1 MRSPAQVTD
10 HGLVTSESVH
20 LAIAVDFDGDE
31 INGHASDGLAAPTP
45 FSGWLG
51 LMGVLDV
58 LLSAAPTR
66 GVTRPGVCVGLRFAT
81 AEAAEA
87 FAVSDALHDALR
99 GHGTTETSERGSN
112 TTDPERP
119 TLTIHQRS
127 AMTSGH
133 TSEGRRPPT
142 TVVPALRCA
151 PSARTTR
158 PRPRTRLR

>member
-1 MRSPAQVTD
+1 MGVATMRPPAPGTD

-31 INGHASDGLAAPTP
+31 ISGHASDGLAAPTP

-66 GVTRPGVCVGLRFAT
+66 GVTRPGVCVCLRFAT

-87 FAVSDALHDALR
+87 FAASDALHDALR
-99 GHGTTETSERGSN
+99 GHGTTETSDRGSN

-119 TLTIHQRS
+119 TLTIHQ
-127 AMTSGH
+127 H
-133 TSEGRRPPT
+133 GR
-142 TVVPALRCA
+142 AGA
-151 PSARTTR
+151 
-158 PRPRTRLR
+158 